1 MTSGGKTIE
10 PAGWEGAVE
19 QHPSV
24 AYAVAVGDDRPY
36 LTALLI
42 QQSEDGDNGGDDIEI
57 IENPKLIAEILPY
70 LENANL
76 DVSRTERIKKF
87 ALVKANLADPNLV
100 TPSLK
105 LRRTVFLEKAKAAIE
120 ELYEKAPKPTIHEI
134 VKREIA
140 EKASELKA
148 KTSGKAHKDA
158 SSND

>member
-1 MTSGGKTIE
+1 M
-10 PAGWEGAVE
+10 
-19 QHPSV
+19 

-42 QQSEDGDNGGDDIEI
+42 EHTEDGEVSGDDIEI

-87 ALVKANLADPNLV
+87 ALVRANLADPNLV

-105 LRRTVFLEKAKAAIE
+105 LRRAAFLEKAKAAIE
-120 ELYEKAPKPTIHEI
+120 ELYEKAPKASIHEI
-134 VKREIA
+134 VKREIV
-140 EKASELKA
+140 EKASEIKA
-148 KTSGKAHKDA
+148 KRADKPEKSESSGE
-158 SSND
+158 